1 MFWTHCVETARAFG
15 LALSIVVAGG
25 ISIGVIPCANR
36 FAGDLFVPTLIGFA
50 SVPKVVLYPLVLLT
64 FGLGVSAKVAF
75 GVMFAARLG
84 LGYLLMTAI
93 GLRDV
98 ALIMSLTFVV
108 TTIAV
113 CASAV
118 LLSVDR
124 RLRRHF

>member
-1 MFWTHCVETARAFG
+1 MTSVPARRG
-15 LALSIVVAGG
+15 VSLAASA
-25 ISIGVIPCANR
+25 
-36 FAGDLFVPTLIGFA
+36 IGFA